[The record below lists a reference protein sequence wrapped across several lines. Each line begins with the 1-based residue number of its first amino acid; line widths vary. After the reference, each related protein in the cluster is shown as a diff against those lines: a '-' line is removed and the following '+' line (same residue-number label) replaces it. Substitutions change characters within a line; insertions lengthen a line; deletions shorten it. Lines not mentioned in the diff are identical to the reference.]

1 MTPPNELEKLAEFQD
16 AIQSN
21 KGLERLR
28 AMQYLQQMNNQG
40 IMGLPQVQQQP
51 IVQRENGGVTMPEPY
66 YDLDTA
72 LKNTEVGEYFV
83 LGQGVNQKLYKVGVG
98 NNGEKIYNEEIV
110 TDELKEKLF
119 NVENS
124 PDYTTAPTYIGE
136 TTTLVGGIDAYT
148 AEDIKDGTVSEE
160 EAIAYNNRL
169 RNLEQSNQNR
179 PQYNRRIDVEK
190 HGDMG
195 VQFRAYGGAIGTG
208 GLVGR
213 TDNGLGIWNRTE
225 EGTMNKGIYGGIY
238 EGDSESTS
246 TSPSS
251 TSATPGTLASGITAP
266 SEFTIQTGQDK
277 YGNTIGDT
285 KGIQDYYDL
294 NYAAQDAGQD
304 TFMYGDKLMQV
315 DGGYLRGYPFNPF
328 ISNKMVE
335 DQIINP
341 HLYSSYQ
348 SGNAHAYNI
357 NNPRK
362 PDIFKESFY
371 NLPSSNPTGEFAQ
384 DVSGSYS
391 YYDANKAAQE
401 AGSPTFMYGDKLM
414 QVDGGYLQ
422 GGPIN
427 PFISNKVPEN
437 WTTAGVQM
445 GSPHV
450 SGINLNSSPR
460 QIMKAQPNAPIGLN
474 WDDKGRR
481 YQDLGYGVKKYFA
494 GGGQITAR
502 EGGGLIDL
510 PIRGASRLADE
521 VNYVEEV
528 DPINLPQP
536 IMANQGG
543 YVLDLASGG
552 PIDPAEAAQGLASF
566 GRHGDSMLI
575 HMNPEEVQGLMS
587 LGKLTRNPITGLPE
601 AFSFGNIFKGI
612 KNIGKGL
619 VKGVKKVVRSK
630 TFKALAPLVLAVAA
644 PYALG
649 SMFPAT
655 FGAGAGAL
663 STSSALGY
671 GVATGLG
678 SLVGNLLG
686 GAKFGDAA
694 KQGLL
699 SGATAGIF
707 KGIGSGNWMGP
718 GTGGNV
724 ASGLSKVKQINTPKT
739 LLEAGTATNVAAAP
753 ITGGNPFANQM
764 AIRSAPIGENILTN
778 VNAVPPNVGMSPDA
792 YTGSGLQANQMMAT
806 TPGAVETVVP
816 NQFSNVQFAPNVDV
830 GVPPAPDATRE
841 SLFNS
846 RLSNTGGSPAPGTGS
861 TWDQVKQV
869 GQDIYKDYGNWQGA
883 AKLVG
888 MDLMQPDWDQVYASE
903 ASMED
908 QLQDMGYTIDT
919 GFDGQK
925 VIRDSSGTVMPSSLS
940 IQDILDRALG
950 RTPRTRLADK
960 IGFEPNATAFSAQG
974 GLVSLA
980 GGGEFSGMV
989 EGDGHGME
997 DNVYMPIKERGHGK
1011 QIGTLAVSPSEYV
1024 VDAHTMSALG
1034 NGNPDAGAKVMDNV
1048 IAGVRKK
1055 AYGTTQQ
1062 PNEINGLNALMP
1074 MMQGV

>member
-1 MTPPNELEKLAEFQD
+1 MTPPNELEQLAQFQD

-72 LKNTEVGEYFV
+72 LKNTKVGEYFV
-83 LGQGVNQKLYKVGVG
+83 LGQGVDQKLYKVGVG
-98 NNGEKIYNEEIV
+98 TNGEKIYNEELV

-169 RNLEQSNQNR
+169 RNLEQSNQDR
-179 PQYNRRIDVEK
+179 PQYDRRQSAEQY
-190 HGDMG
+190 GDMG
-195 VQFRAYGGAIGTG
+195 GIQGLQPRAYGGPVIHKGFGGGAFADAIAQ
-208 GLVGR
+208 
-213 TDNGLGIWNRTE
+213 
-225 EGTMNKGIYGGIY
+225 
-238 EGDSESTS
+238 
-246 TSPSS
+246 
-251 TSATPGTLASGITAP
+251 AT
-266 SEFTIQTGQDK
+266 
-277 YGNTIGDT
+277 
-285 KGIQDYYDL
+285 
-294 NYAAQDAGQD
+294 AAGA
-304 TFMYGDKLMQV
+304 
-315 DGGYLRGYPFNPF
+315 
-328 ISNKMVE
+328 
-335 DQIINP
+335 
-341 HLYSSYQ
+341 
-348 SGNAHAYNI
+348 
-357 NNPRK
+357 
-362 PDIFKESFY
+362 FKQ
-371 NLPSSNPTGEFAQ
+371 PTGELVGTPQ
-384 DVSGSYS
+384 TVG
-391 YYDANKAAQE
+391 
-401 AGSPTFMYGDKLM
+401 M
-414 QVDGGYLQ
+414 
-422 GGPIN
+422 
-427 PFISNKVPEN
+427 KVPFMGGS
-437 WTTAGVQM
+437 GVAYPDPSVSQEEALVNLRNMQGPM
-445 GSPHV
+445 GTNV
-450 SGINLNSSPR
+450 GEGIASMFE
-460 QIMKAQPNAPIGLN
+460 QGLMN
-474 WDDKGRR
+474 VPTKGS
-481 YQDLGYGVKKYFA
+481 Q
-494 GGGQITAR
+494 
-502 EGGGLIDL
+502 
-510 PIRGASRLADE
+510 RLANE
-521 VNYVEEV
+521 VNYQEEV
-528 DPINLPQP
+528 DPMGSPQAMNDEIVNTQGENIPFNFGAARFLSNAGGPVPLRENTQEGIRDRATLGGRIDTGNFVGNLQPNPRYQGGIGSKIKDTWGSNEPPQPVNLPIQSQDVTNAFINDATPDGSLGPTNPRMVEYTPPFYGGGMMPQPMMVPADRDGNP
-536 IMANQGG
+536 IMPFSKKPMTASNGG
-543 YVLDLASGG
+543 YVQNLAGG
-552 PIDPAEAAQGLASF
+552 GI
-566 GRHGDSMLI
+566 
-575 HMNPEEVQGLMS
+575 VQGRELQQ
-587 LGKLTRNPITGLPE
+587 LQEGGLVDLPVVKMGFGGFLKSI
-601 AFSFGNIFKGI
+601 FSAPAQIIKSVVSGA
-612 KNIGKGL
+612 KNI
-619 VKGVKKVVRSK
+619 VKSK

-649 SMFPAT
+649 AMFPAT
-655 FGAGAGAL
+655 FGAGAGLL
-663 STSSALGY
+663 STSGALGY

-678 SLVGNLLG
+678 SMVGNLLG
-686 GAKFGDAA
+686 GAKFSDAA

-699 SGATAGIF
+699 SGATGGIF

-830 GVPPAPDATRE
+830 GVPPAPDATRTGF
-841 SLFNS
+841 FNQGP
-846 RLSNTGGSPAPGTGS
+846 LSNTGGSPAPGTGS

-888 MDLMQPDWDQVYASE
+888 MDMMQPDWDAVYASE

-908 QLQDMGYTIDT
+908 QLRNMDYTIET

-925 VIRDSSGTVMPSSLS
+925 VIRDSSGTIMPSSLS